1 MAPEIGRKYGPYE
14 ILGRLG
20 GGGMGYVFRAW
31 DARLYR
37 EVAIKL
43 LHNEYA
49 MPGMRERFLR
59 EARAASALNH
69 PNICTIFDIGEQ
81 DGDPYLVMELLEG
94 ETLRDRIHSVSL
106 PVDELVGIAREVA
119 EALGAAHAK
128 GVVHRD
134 IKPANI
140 FLIPKPNKGIQAKVL
155 DFGLAKIEKGG
166 PGARASR
173 SLDLTAVGATVGTLA
188 YMSPEQARGES
199 LDSRSDLFSL
209 GVVMYEMATRR
220 IPFQGATSALVFV
233 QLLNHPPEPV
243 RSWNEAVPREL
254 EKIILKLMA
263 KERTAR
269 FQTAH
274 ELEEA
279 LAKLSDKNGG
289 WLRKAVSTV
298 PLVRST
304 DPVARDRRQS
314 RRQDSGI
321 DAARDPSTVRFPS
334 RPAPGSLD
342 SSASNPASHPS
353 AGTQVL
359 RPVARV
365 PSSDRPAQFASQRAE
380 FAAPTFAAAAAEPS
394 GAGLAVAQESRSR
407 AVSIE
412 SSPLPKPVSS
422 LRPSRSLVL
431 REPALEEPSTDLP
444 GLFEEEEPRPRRGL
458 SSLPAPARR
467 AIVIAA
473 VLALLAGGVLALK
486 RGFRHALL
494 AEHDSV
500 VLTELDNRTRDPIL
514 SGAVGQA
521 LQLALAQSP
530 YLVLRSADSYQLARR
545 ALAAE
550 TGLSGGQPLA
560 QRAALRV
567 GAKNYLFGTISG
579 AGPPYLIHVDLLQTE
594 SNDVLTSVEQKIPSL
609 DGLPA
614 AIDQLALTLRRVA
627 GESDSSIRASALPLS
642 REATVNLQ
650 ALQLLDQGTL
660 ALAARQTLK
669 AVQLYQQA
677 AAADP
682 QFAEVQMR
690 LAVLYRR
697 QRAEVASAEA
707 ARLALAAAQ
716 SASERT
722 RTFAQYEYEMD
733 TTGDFVRAA
742 SVIRSFLNRNPQD
755 SAALEA
761 LARTLGL
768 QGRMAESLQ
777 AAQQAY
783 AENPYNSEAYRQ
795 AENALLALDRYE
807 AAEQVDAQAQKLG
820 IESNG
825 LTLTTMYLEGQQEGL
840 PAAVK
845 AMQTGAAGT
854 RTGWTY
860 GLYLDNIGQLTAGSA
875 VWRDRARRSAQV
887 PGLGSAAAFMLAQGA
902 LDRALLGD
910 CKEGLALAHE
920 SADHPQGINTLFNAG
935 IAEAVCGD
943 AAHAEQN
950 IDRLQQS
957 FPQSF
962 AARGFYV
969 PNLKAALALHDKN
982 PSAALDILKPARQFD
997 LISLTPL
1004 LRGQAHV
1011 MLHQVQIGIVDFQT
1025 VLSHRGLPFVVGS
1038 VVYPVAEIGLAR
1050 AFAEIGD
1057 KGNSAQT
1064 YRTFLDLWRAADA
1077 NQPLLAEARTQVH

>member
-1 MAPEIGRKYGPYE
+1 MASEIGRKYGPYE

-20 GGGMGYVFRAW
+20 GGGMGYVFRGW
-31 DARLYR
+31 DARLHR

-43 LHNEYA
+43 LHTEYA
-49 MPGMRERFLR
+49 MLGMRERFLR

-69 PNICTIFDIGEQ
+69 PHICTVFDIGEQ

-94 ETLRDRIHSVSL
+94 ETLRDRMYHGSL
-106 PVDELVGIAREVA
+106 PVDELVCIAREAA

-128 GVVHRD
+128 GIVHRD

-140 FLIPKPNKGIQAKVL
+140 FLVHKPNKGIQAKVL
-155 DFGLAKIEKGG
+155 DFGLAKIDKGG

-173 SLDLTAVGATVGTLA
+173 SLDLTAVGSTVGTLA
-188 YMSPEQARGES
+188 YMSPEQARGEP

-243 RSWNEAVPREL
+243 RSWNEAIPREL

-279 LAKLSDKNGG
+279 LTKLSEKNAG

-298 PLVRST
+298 PLVRSS
-304 DPVARDRRQS
+304 DPGVRDRRLSQ
-314 RRQDSGI
+314 RRDSEV
-321 DAARDPSTVRFPS
+321 DAARDSSTPRFPV
-334 RPAPGSLD
+334 RPAPRTPD
-342 SSASNPASHPS
+342 SSPSGPSSRPS
-353 AGTQVL
+353 AGVQVL
-359 RPVARV
+359 RPVARI
-365 PSSDRPAQFASQRAE
+365 PSSDRLAQPGGERAG
-380 FAAPTFAAAAAEPS
+380 FAAPNFASGAVAAATS

-407 AVSIE
+407 AVPIDST
-412 SSPLPKPVSS
+412 S
-422 LRPSRSLVL
+422 RRSRSAVD
-431 REPALEEPSTDLP
+431 EPLTDLP
-444 GLFEEEEPRPRRGL
+444 GLFEDEAPRPTRGL
-458 SSLPAPARR
+458 RSLARPARL
-467 AIVIAA
+467 AIVTA
-473 VLALLAGGVLALK
+473 ALLVLVAGCVLLFK
-486 RGFRHALL
+486 RGPFRHPLVADQ
-494 AEHDSV
+494 DSV
-500 VLTELDNRTRDPIL
+500 IVTELDNRTGDPLLTGTI
-514 SGAVGQA
+514 GQA

-545 ALAAE
+545 ALLSE
-550 TGLSGGQPLA
+550 TNLNGGQPLA
-560 QRAALRV
+560 QRAALRT
-567 GAKNYLFGTISG
+567 GAKFYLFGAISG
-579 AGPPYLIHVDLLQTE
+579 TGPPYLIHVDLLQTS
-594 SNDVLTSVEQKIPSL
+594 SNDVLASAEQKALSL
-609 DGLPA
+609 DRIPT
-614 AIDQLALTLRRVA
+614 AIDQLAISLRRLA
-627 GESDSSIRASALPLS
+627 GESDRSIHNSALPLS
-642 REATVNLQ
+642 REATVSLP
-650 ALQLLDQGTL
+650 ALQLLHQGTL
-660 ALAARQTLK
+660 AIASRQTLT
-669 AVQLYQQA
+669 AIQLYQQA

-682 QFAEVQMR
+682 QFADVQMR

-716 SASERT
+716 NASERT
-722 RTFAQYEYEMD
+722 RAFAQYEYEMD
-733 TTGDFVRAA
+733 TTGDFARAA
-742 SVIRSFLNRNPQD
+742 AVIREYLNRSPND

-777 AAQQAY
+777 TAQQAY

-825 LTLTTMYLEGQQEGL
+825 LTLTTMYLEGRQEGL
-840 PAAVK
+840 PAAVR
-845 AMQTGAAGT
+845 AMQTAATGT
-854 RTGWTY
+854 RSGWTY
-860 GLYLDNIGQLTAGSA
+860 GLYLDNIGQLAAGSA
-875 VWRDRARRSAQV
+875 VWRDRARRAAQV
-887 PGLGSAAAFMLAQGA
+887 PGLGSASAFMLAQGA

-910 CKEGLALAHE
+910 CKQAIALAHE
-920 SADHPQGINTLFNAG
+920 SADHPQGMNTLFNAG

-943 AAHAEQN
+943 QLHAGQI
-950 IDRLQQS
+950 IDRLQLS
-957 FPQSF
+957 YPQSF
-962 AARGFYV
+962 AVRGFYL
-969 PNLKAALALHDKN
+969 PNLKAALALHDNN
-982 PSAALDILKPARQFD
+982 PSAALDILRPARQFD

-1025 VLSHRGLPFVVGS
+1025 VLAHRGLPFVVGS
-1038 VVYPVAEIGLAR
+1038 VVYPVAQIGLGR

-1057 KGNSAQT
+1057 KGNSAQA
-1064 YRTFLDLWRAADA
+1064 YRSFLDLWHSADA
-1077 NQPLLAEARTQVH
+1077 NQPLLAEARTEIR

>member
-14 ILGRLG
+14 ILGQLG
-20 GGGMGYVFRAW
+20 GGGMGYVFRGW
-31 DARLYR
+31 DARLHR

-43 LHNEYA
+43 LHTEYA

-69 PNICTIFDIGEQ
+69 PHICTVFDIGEQ

-94 ETLRDRIHSVSL
+94 ETLRDRMHHGSL
-106 PVDELVGIAREVA
+106 PVDELVCIAREVA

-140 FLIPKPNKGIQAKVL
+140 FLVHKPNKGIQAKVL
-155 DFGLAKIEKGG
+155 DFGLAKIDKDG

-173 SLDLTAVGATVGTLA
+173 SLDLTAVGSTVGTLA
-188 YMSPEQARGES
+188 YMSPEQARGEP

-243 RSWNEAVPREL
+243 RSWNEAIPREL

-279 LAKLSDKNGG
+279 LTKLSEKNAG

-298 PLVRST
+298 PLVRSS
-304 DPVARDRRQS
+304 DPGVRDRRLPQ
-314 RRQDSGI
+314 RRDSEI
-321 DAARDPSTVRFPS
+321 DAARDPSTPRFPL
-334 RPAPGSLD
+334 RPAPRTPD
-342 SSASNPASHPS
+342 SSPSGPTSRPS
-353 AGTQVL
+353 AGAQVL
-359 RPVARV
+359 RPVARL
-365 PSSDRPAQFASQRAE
+365 PSSDRLAQPGGERAG
-380 FAAPTFAAAAAEPS
+380 FAAPSFASGAAAEPS

-407 AVSIE
+407 AVPI
-412 SSPLPKPVSS
+412 SSTS
-422 LRPSRSLVL
+422 RPSRSAV
-431 REPALEEPSTDLP
+431 EEPLTDLP
-444 GLFEEEEPRPRRGL
+444 GLFEDEESRPTRGL
-458 SSLPAPARR
+458 RSLAGPARL
-467 AIVIAA
+467 AIVTA
-473 VLALLAGGVLALK
+473 ALLALVAGCILLFK
-486 RGFRHALL
+486 RGPFRQPLVADQ
-494 AEHDSV
+494 DSV
-500 VLTELDNRTRDPIL
+500 ILTELDNRTGDPLLNGSI
-514 SGAVGQA
+514 GQA

-530 YLVLRSADSYQLARR
+530 YLILRSADSYQLARR
-545 ALAAE
+545 ALLSE

-560 QRAALRV
+560 QRAALRT
-567 GAKNYLFGTISG
+567 GAKFYLFGAISG
-579 AGPPYLIHVDLLQTE
+579 IGPPYLIHVDLLQTA
-594 SNDVLTSVEQKIPSL
+594 SNDVLASAEQKATSL
-609 DGLPA
+609 DTVPA
-614 AIDQLALTLRRVA
+614 AIDQLAISLRRLA
-627 GESDSSIRASALPLS
+627 GESDRSLHDSALPLR
-642 REATVNLQ
+642 REATVSLQ
-650 ALQLLDQGTL
+650 ALQLLHQGIL
-660 ALAARQTLK
+660 ALAGRQTLT
-669 AVQLYQQA
+669 AIQLYQQA

-682 QFAEVQMR
+682 QFADVQMR

-716 SASERT
+716 NASERT
-722 RTFAQYEYEMD
+722 RAFAQYEYEVD

-742 SVIRSFLNRNPQD
+742 SVIREYLNRSPHD
-755 SAALEA
+755 SAALEL

-768 QGRMAESLQ
+768 EGRMAESLQ
-777 AAQQAY
+777 TAQQAY

-807 AAEQVDAQAQKLG
+807 AAEQLDAQAQKLG

-825 LTLTTMYLEGQQEGL
+825 LNLTTMYLEGRQEGL
-840 PAAVK
+840 PAAVR
-845 AMQTGAAGT
+845 AMQTAATST
-854 RTGWTY
+854 RSGWTY
-860 GLYLDNIGQLTAGSA
+860 GLYLDNIGQLNAGSA
-875 VWRDRARRSAQV
+875 VWRDRARRAAQV
-887 PGLGSAAAFMLAQGA
+887 PGLGSASAFMLAQGA

-910 CKEGLALAHE
+910 CKQALALAHE
-920 SADHPQGINTLFNAG
+920 SADHPQGMNTLFNAG

-943 AAHAEQN
+943 QVHAGQI

-957 FPQSF
+957 YPRSF
-962 AARGFYV
+962 AVRGFYL
-969 PNLKAALALHDKN
+969 PNLKAALALHDNN

-1025 VLSHRGLPFVVGS
+1025 VLAHRGLPFVVGS
-1038 VVYPVAEIGLAR
+1038 VVYPVAEIGLGR

-1057 KGNSAQT
+1057 KGNSAQA
-1064 YRTFLDLWRAADA
+1064 YRTFLDLWHSADA
-1077 NQPLLAEARTQVH
+1077 NQPLLAEARTQTR

>member
-31 DARLYR
+31 DARLHR

-43 LHNEYA
+43 LHTEYA

-69 PNICTIFDIGEQ
+69 PHICTVFDIGEQ

-94 ETLRDRIHSVSL
+94 ETLRDRIYSSSL
-106 PVDELVGIAREVA
+106 PVEELVCIAREVA

-134 IKPANI
+134 IKPANV
-140 FLIPKPNKGIQAKVL
+140 FLVPKPNKGIQSKVL
-155 DFGLAKIEKGG
+155 DFGLAKIDKGG
-166 PGARASR
+166 PGARASH
-173 SLDLTAVGATVGTLA
+173 SLDLTVVGSTVGTLA
-188 YMSPEQARGES
+188 YMSPEQARGEV

-233 QLLNHPPEPV
+233 QLLNHPPDPV

-279 LAKLSDKNGG
+279 LTKLSDKNSG

-298 PLVRST
+298 PLVRSS

-314 RRQDSGI
+314 PRRDSEI
-321 DAARDPSTVRFPS
+321 DAARDASTPRYPF
-334 RPAPGSLD
+334 RPGARAADSTPVNPAAK
-342 SSASNPASHPS
+342 SSAGDH
-353 AGTQVL
+353 VL

-365 PSSDRPAQFASQRAE
+365 PSSDRLAQPGGQRAE
-380 FAAPTFAAAAAEPS
+380 FAAPPFASGTSTEPS
-394 GAGLAVAQESRSR
+394 GAGLAVALESRSR
-407 AVSIE
+407 TIPI
-412 SSPLPKPVSS
+412 SSRNLPL
-422 LRPSRSLVL
+422 RSFED
-431 REPALEEPSTDLP
+431 EPLTDLP
-444 GLFEEEEPRPRRGL
+444 GLFEEEEPRPKR
-458 SSLPAPARR
+458 SLRSLAGPARL
-467 AIVIAA
+467 A
-473 VLALLAGGVLALK
+473 VVLAALLALVAGCVLFLK
-486 RGFRHALL
+486 RGPFRHPLVADQ
-494 AEHDSV
+494 DSV
-500 VLTELDNRTRDPIL
+500 VLTELDNRTGDPLL
-514 SGAVGQA
+514 SGSVSQA

-545 ALAAE
+545 ALVAE
-550 TGLSGGQPLA
+550 TGLSGGQTLA
-560 QRAALRV
+560 PRAALRT
-567 GAKNYLFGTISG
+567 GAKFYLFGAISG
-579 AGPPYLIHVDLLQTE
+579 VRPPYLIHVNLFQTG
-594 SNDVLTSVEQKIPSL
+594 SNDVLASVEQKAPSL
-609 DGLPA
+609 ESIPA
-614 AIDQLALTLRRVA
+614 TIDQLAVSLRRLA
-627 GESDSSIRASALPLS
+627 GESEPSIHDSALPLS
-642 REATVNLQ
+642 REASVNLQ
-650 ALQLLDQGTL
+650 ALQLLHQGNL
-660 ALAARQTLK
+660 ALAGRQTLP
-669 AVQLYQQA
+669 AMQLYQQA

-682 QFAEVQMR
+682 HFADVQMR

-716 SASERT
+716 NASERT

-733 TTGDFVRAA
+733 TTGDFARAA
-742 SVIRSFLNRNPQD
+742 SVIRNFLSRSPHD

-768 QGRMAESLQ
+768 EGRMAESLQ
-777 AAQQAY
+777 IAQQAY

-795 AENALLALDRYE
+795 AENALLSLDRYE
-807 AAEQVDAQAQKLG
+807 AAEQLDAQAQKLG

-825 LTLTTMYLEGQQEGL
+825 LTLTTMYLEGRQEGL
-840 PAAVK
+840 PAAVQV
-845 AMQTGAAGT
+845 MQNAATGT
-854 RTGWTY
+854 RSGWTY
-860 GLYLDNIGQLTAGSA
+860 GLYLDNIGQLAAGSA
-875 VWRDRARRSAQV
+875 VWRDRAQRAARV
-887 PGLGSAAAFMLAQGA
+887 PGLGSASAFMLAQGA

-910 CKEGLALAHE
+910 CRQAIALAHE
-920 SADHPQGINTLFNAG
+920 SADHPQGMNTLFNAG
-935 IAEAVCGD
+935 MAEAVCGD
-943 AAHAEQN
+943 QAHAEQIIN
-950 IDRLQQS
+950 RLQLSYPRS
-957 FPQSF
+957 FTV
-962 AARGFYV
+962 RGFYLLD
-969 PNLKAALALHDKN
+969 LKAALALHDKN
-982 PSAALDILKPARQFD
+982 PSAALDILTPARQFD

-1011 MLHQVQIGIVDFQT
+1011 MLRQVQIGIVDFQT
-1025 VLSHRGLPFVVGS
+1025 VLAHRGLPFVVGS
-1038 VVYPVAEIGLAR
+1038 VVYPVAEIGLGR

-1057 KGNSAQT
+1057 KGNSAQA
-1064 YRTFLDLWRAADA
+1064 YRTFLDLWHSADA
-1077 NQPLLAEARTQVH
+1077 NQPLLVEARAATR

>member
-31 DARLYR
+31 DARLHR

-43 LHNEYA
+43 LHTEYA

-69 PNICTIFDIGEQ
+69 PHICTIFDIGEQ

-94 ETLRDRIHSVSL
+94 ETLRDRIHHSTL
-106 PVDELVGIAREVA
+106 PAEELVCIAREVA

-140 FLIPKPNKGIQAKVL
+140 FLVAKPNRGIQAKVL
-155 DFGLAKIEKGG
+155 DFGLAKIDKGG
-166 PGARASR
+166 PGARASH

-220 IPFQGATSALVFV
+220 VPFQGATSALVFV

-243 RSWNEAVPREL
+243 RSWNEAIPREL

-279 LAKLSDKNGG
+279 LTKLSDKNAG

-298 PLVRST
+298 PLVRSS
-304 DPVARDRRQS
+304 DPVARDRRLQ
-314 RRQDSGI
+314 RRPDSEI
-321 DAARDPSTVRFPS
+321 DAARDPSAARVFPRPTLRAPD
-334 RPAPGSLD
+334 RPAPNPGQN
-342 SSASNPASHPS
+342 SASKSS
-353 AGTQVL
+353 GDSQVL

-365 PSSDRPAQFASQRAE
+365 PSSGRSALPGSQRTE
-380 FAAPTFAAAAAEPS
+380 FPSPHFAAATAAERS

-407 AVSIE
+407 AVPIE
-412 SSPLPKPVSS
+412 AISPRSPDLRDSPLD
-422 LRPSRSLVL
+422 
-431 REPALEEPSTDLP
+431 EPLTDLP
-444 GLFEEEEPRPRRGL
+444 GLFEEEEARPRRGL
-458 SSLPAPARR
+458 RSLAGPARL
-467 AIVIAA
+467 AIVLAA
-473 VLALLAGGVLALK
+473 LLALVAGGVLLL
-486 RGFRHALL
+486 RHGPFRQPLVADQ
-494 AEHDSV
+494 DSV
-500 VLTELDNRTRDPIL
+500 VLTELDNRTGDPL
-514 SGAVGQA
+514 LTGTVGQA

-530 YLVLRSADSYQLARR
+530 YLLLRSADSYQLARR
-545 ALAAE
+545 ALIAE
-550 TGLSGGQPLA
+550 TGLSGGQLLA
-560 QRAALRV
+560 QRAALRT
-567 GAKNYLFGTISG
+567 GAKDYLFGTISG
-579 AGPPYLIHVDLLQTE
+579 NSPPYLIHVDLLQTA
-594 SNDVLTSVEQKIPSL
+594 SNNVLTSVEQKVPSL
-609 DGLPA
+609 DTLPA
-614 AIDQLALTLRRVA
+614 AVDQLALALRRVA
-627 GESDSSIRASALPLS
+627 GESDRSIHESALPLN

-650 ALQLLDQGTL
+650 AMHLLYQGNL
-660 ALAARQTLK
+660 ALAARQTLT
-669 AVQLYQQA
+669 AMQLYQQA

-682 QFAEVQMR
+682 QFADVQMR

-707 ARLALAAAQ
+707 ARLAQAAAQ
-716 SASERT
+716 NASERT

-733 TTGDFVRAA
+733 STGDFARAA
-742 SVIRSFLNRNPQD
+742 AVIRNFLKRSPHD
-755 SAALEA
+755 SPALEA

-777 AAQQAY
+777 IAQQAY
-783 AENPYNSEAYRQ
+783 AENPYNSEAYREV
-795 AENALLALDRYE
+795 ENALLALDRYE

-825 LTLTTMYLEGQQEGL
+825 LTLTTMYLEGRQDGL
-840 PAAVK
+840 PAAVR
-845 AMQTGAAGT
+845 AMQTAARGT

-860 GLYLDNIGQLTAGSA
+860 GLYLDNIGQFTAGSA
-875 VWRDRARRSAQV
+875 VWRDRARQAAQA
-887 PGLGSAAAFMLAQGA
+887 PGLGSASAFLLAQGA

-910 CKEGLALAHE
+910 CKQALALTHE
-920 SADHPQGINTLFNAG
+920 SADHPQGMNTLFNAG
-935 IAEAVCGD
+935 IAEAACGD
-943 AAHAEQN
+943 QLHAEQ
-950 IDRLQQS
+950 IIHRLQEAY
-957 FPQSF
+957 PRSF
-962 AARGFYV
+962 AVRGFYL
-969 PNLKAALALHDKN
+969 PNLKAALALHDGN

-1025 VLSHRGLPFVVGS
+1025 VLAHRGLPFVVGS

-1057 KGNSAQT
+1057 KGNSAQA
-1064 YRTFLDLWRAADA
+1064 YRTFLELWHSADA
-1077 NQPLLAEARTQVH
+1077 NQPLLAEARARTR

>member
-1 MAPEIGRKYGPYE
+1 MVSEIGRKYGPYE

-31 DARLYR
+31 DARLHR

-43 LHNEYA
+43 LHMEYA

-69 PNICTIFDIGEQ
+69 PHICTVFDIGEQ

-94 ETLRDRIHSVSL
+94 ETLRDRIHASSL
-106 PVDELVGIAREVA
+106 PVEELVCVAREVA

-128 GVVHRD
+128 GIVHRD

-140 FLIPKPNKGIQAKVL
+140 FLVPKPNKGIQSKVL
-155 DFGLAKIEKGG
+155 DFGLAKIDKAG

-173 SLDLTAVGATVGTLA
+173 SLDLTVVGSTVGTLA
-188 YMSPEQARGES
+188 YMSPEQARGEP

-243 RSWNEAVPREL
+243 RSWNEAIPREL

-279 LAKLSDKNGG
+279 LTKLSDKNAG
-289 WLRKAVSTV
+289 WLRKTVSTV
-298 PLVRST
+298 PLVRTS
-304 DPVARDRRQS
+304 DPVARDRRLAQ
-314 RRQDSGI
+314 RRDSEI
-321 DAARDPSTVRFPS
+321 DAARDPSTPRLPF
-334 RPAPGSLD
+334 RPAPRTPDNSP
-342 SSASNPASHPS
+342 ANPASKS
-353 AGTQVL
+353 SNGSQVL

-365 PSSDRPAQFASQRAE
+365 PSSDRLAQPGGQRAE
-380 FAAPTFAAAAAEPS
+380 FAAPNFASGASAAPS
-394 GAGLAVAQESRSR
+394 GAGLALAQESRSR
-407 AVSIE
+407 AVPIE
-412 SSPLPKPVSS
+412 TVP
-422 LRPSRSLVL
+422 RPSRSLVL
-431 REPALEEPSTDLP
+431 REFLEDEPSTDLP
-444 GLFEEEEPRPRRGL
+444 GLFEEEEPRPRHGL
-458 SSLPAPARR
+458 RWLSGPARV
-467 AIVIAA
+467 AL
-473 VLALLAGGVLALK
+473 VLAAMVALVAGCVLLLK
-486 RGFRHALL
+486 RGPFRQPLVA
-494 AEHDSV
+494 DQGSV
-500 VLTELDNRTRDPIL
+500 VITEVDNRTGDPL
-514 SGAVGQA
+514 LTGSVSQA

-545 ALAAE
+545 ALVSE
-550 TGLSGGQPLA
+550 TGLSSGRPLA
-560 QRAALRV
+560 QRAAQRV
-567 GAKNYLFGTISG
+567 GAKDYLYGTISG
-579 AGPPYLIHVDLLQTE
+579 LTPPYVIRIGLLQTA
-594 SNDVLTSVEQKIPSL
+594 SNDVLASVEQKAPSL
-609 DGLPA
+609 DSLPA
-614 AIDQLALTLRRVA
+614 AIDQLAISLRRAA
-627 GESDSSIRASALPLS
+627 GESDRSIHDSAVPLS
-642 REATVNLQ
+642 REATVKIQ
-650 ALQLLDQGTL
+650 ALQLLHQGNL
-660 ALAARQTLK
+660 ALAARQTL
-669 AVQLYQQA
+669 AAMQLYQQA
-677 AAADP
+677 AAVDP
-682 QFAEVQMR
+682 QFADVQMR

-716 SASERT
+716 NASERT
-722 RTFAQYEYEMD
+722 RTFARYEYEMD
-733 TTGDFVRAA
+733 ATGDFAEAA
-742 SVIRSFLNRNPQD
+742 AGIRNFLKRSPND

-777 AAQQAY
+777 TAQQAY

-825 LTLTTMYLEGQQEGL
+825 LTLTAKYLEGQQEGL
-840 PAAVK
+840 PAAVQ
-845 AMQTGAAGT
+845 AMQTGVMGT
-854 RTGWTY
+854 RTDWIY
-860 GLYLDNIGQLTAGSA
+860 GLYLDNIGQLAAGSA
-875 VWRDRARRSAQV
+875 VWRDRARRAAQV
-887 PGLGSAAAFMLAQGA
+887 PGLGSASAFMLAQGA

-910 CKEGLALAHE
+910 CREGIALAHQ
-920 SADHPQGINTLFNAG
+920 SADHPQGVITLFNAG

-943 AAHAEQN
+943 QVHAEQI

-957 FPQSF
+957 YPRSF
-962 AARGFYV
+962 AVRGFYL
-969 PNLKAALALHDKN
+969 PNLKAALALHDDN

-1025 VLSHRGLPFVVGS
+1025 VLAHRGLPFVVGS
-1038 VVYPVAEIGLAR
+1038 VVYPVAEIGLGR
-1050 AFAEIGD
+1050 AFGEIGD
-1057 KGNSAQT
+1057 KGNSAQA
-1064 YRTFLDLWRAADA
+1064 YRTFLELWHSADA
-1077 NQPLLAEARTQVH
+1077 NQPLLAEARTKTR